1 MTLRALVV
9 DDEPVARRRLC
20 RLLRGEPGFTVA
32 GECGDGVEAAASIK
46 SLRPDLVLL
55 DVEMPGMNGFQ
66 VVESVGAARMP
77 PVVFVTAFD
86 RYAVQAFEQHAV
98 DYLLKPVTAERFGRA
113 LSRVRSRL
121 EAPVRDELTRRL
133 AALLAELQRD
143 GAGGSRGAGAGDRF
157 YVRDGE
163 RGFFVRLDDIDWIE
177 ASRNYVRLHVGS
189 RAHTV
194 RGTLKSVERR
204 LDRARF
210 RRISR
215 SALVNLDR
223 IKELQPWFHGDG
235 IVILQSGKRL
245 VLSRRYRDALIGLR

>member
-1 MTLRALVV
+1 VTLRALVV

-86 RYAVQAFEQHAV
+86 RYAVQAFELHAV

-113 LSRVRSRL
+113 LTRVRSRL
-121 EAPVRDELTRRL
+121 EAPERDELTRRL

-143 GAGGSRGAGAGDRF
+143 GTAAADRF

-163 RGFFVRLDDIDWIE
+163 RGFFVRLDDIDWVE

-189 RAHTV
+189 RAHAV
-194 RGTLKSVERR
+194 RGTLKAVERR
-204 LDRARF
+204 LDRVRF

-245 VLSRRYRDALIGLR
+245 VLSRRYRDALIGPR